1 MKEFKIACA
10 QIDLS
15 LGDKKANL
23 EKASKFASI
32 SRSREVEVICYPEY
46 LTTGYA
52 SEKINNLAEPIPG
65 PSTEKLQSIA
75 EENNICIVA
84 SLAEVF
90 RDKLYNTGIF
100 IDSKGKLLGKHRK
113 VHLFYTEPNYF
124 QHGNEYITFD
134 TKFGRVGL
142 MICYDA
148 IFPEVARTLAL
159 EGAEIIFMPAN
170 WPEPFISQWLLA
182 TSARALDNQ
191 VWVVAVNRVGTDG
204 TFTYFGRSRVVDPY
218 GNPATESHGNNEEII
233 TIKLE
238 PKKSEEFKNTV
249 NFLQD
254 RQPKTYARVS
264 SH

>member
-1 MKEFKIACA
+1 MKELKIACA
-10 QIDLS
+10 QIDLA
-15 LGDKKANL
+15 LGDKKVNL
-23 EKASKFASI
+23 EKASKFASMACDKNAD
-32 SRSREVEVICYPEY
+32 VICYPEY

-65 PSTEKLQSIA
+65 PSIEKLQSIA

-100 IDSKGKLLGKHRK
+100 IDSEGKLLGKYRK
-113 VHLFYTEPNYF
+113 VHLFHTEPNYF
-124 QHGNEYITFD
+124 QRGNEYVTFD
-134 TKFGRVGL
+134 TKFGKVGL

-148 IFPEVARTLAL
+148 IFPEAARALAL

-170 WPEPFISQWLLA
+170 WPEPFIPQWLLA
-182 TSARALDNQ
+182 TGARALDNQ
-191 VWVVAVNRVGTDG
+191 VWVAAVNRVGTDD
-204 TFTYFGRSRVVDPY
+204 TFTYFGRSRIVDPY
-218 GNPATESHGNNEEII
+218 GNPAVECSGNNEEII
-233 TIKLE
+233 IVKLE

-254 RQPKTYARVS
+254 RQPKTYTRIFRN
-264 SH
+264 